1 MRFRSLL
8 VGLVLLTAAATP
20 LLAQQKSRLQQ
31 VLERGALR
39 VGTTG
44 DFVPMSTRDPATN
57 SFKGFDIDAANQLAK
72 DLGVRLELVPTDWP
86 TLIAGIT
93 ANRYDIFMGGSSLN
107 VARAKTAGF
116 TIPYIEAST
125 VPVVRKS
132 EIAKF
137 KDWGDVNKS
146 GVAVAVVL
154 GTVFEEQAKALTP
167 NATIKAVQPPATG
180 YAEVLANRADVAI
193 TSNIDAAMLVQRHK
207 ELATWTS
214 DTGKFRRPFAYAVAQ
229 DDVVWINFLNH
240 WITLKKT
247 EGFFQA
253 LEKKWLETPGQ

>member
-1 MRFRSLL
+1 MRIASI
-8 VGLVLLTAAATP
+8 VAAVAVLAALAVP
-20 LLAQQKSRLQQ
+20 VAAQQKSHLQQ
-31 VLERGALR
+31 VLERGTLR

-44 DFVPMSTRDPATN
+44 DFMPMSTRDPATN
-57 SFKGFDIDAANQLAK
+57 SFKGFDIDAATQLAK

-86 TLIAGIT
+86 TLIAGVT

-116 TIPYIEAST
+116 TVPYIEAST

-132 EIAKF
+132 DVAKF
-137 KDWGDVNKS
+137 KDWGDINKS

-167 NATIKAVQPPATG
+167 NATIKSVQPPATG

-207 ELATWTS
+207 DLATWPGA
-214 DTGKFRRPFAYAVAQ
+214 TGKFRRPFAYVVAQ
-229 DDVVWINFLNH
+229 DDIVWINFLNN
-240 WITLKKT
+240 WIALKKS

-253 LEKKWLETPGQ
+253 LEKKWLEAPPQ